1 MKQGLRT
8 TVAFAMAGIWLMV
21 SLFFVV
27 AVRLMSV
34 DEEWRGW
41 SDVVGIVLIYVG
53 ISALVWAGVWLLV
66 RKRR

>member
-1 MKQGLRT
+1 
-8 TVAFAMAGIWLMV
+8 MAGIWLMV